1 MRKILAVMVFLAL
14 SLFAAGAGRTYY
26 VSGTGDD
33 RNDGLSP
40 ETAWKSLAKVNGAAL
55 RPGDRVLFR
64 CGDVFRGQLRPSS
77 GEISAPVGYGSYGEG
92 VKPVIQ
98 PSVDA
103 GAASRW
109 EKVGKKLWR
118 CVLPSETE
126 TGNIIFNGGDAG
138 CAWKVDRRE
147 LLKKDLQFCWVKDE
161 KAVYMVSEANPG
173 DRFSSVELAE
183 RRHVIDEG
191 GCRNVTYEGL
201 WLRFGAAHGIGGG
214 NVRGITVRNCDICWI
229 GGSTNYIDNEGR
241 SVRYGNGIEFWG
253 GAEDVLV
260 ENCRVWECW
269 DAGLTNQSSV
279 PGAVQRNIVFRGNEV
294 WNCEYSYEYWQQ
306 GDGAVTENVIF
317 ENNVCRD
324 AGKGWGHLQRWNPN
338 AAHLMFYDT
347 TAKTDGF
354 VIRGNRFEN
363 TENCGMRLFN
373 AWYASITMEDNVWI
387 VPGHILCRYHAR
399 PTDGLVYKYP
409 DRLDVIHKDSRRE
422 IESQTIEKPLVLK
435 GRGALGKFRKKFGF
449 ER

>member
-1 MRKILAVMVFLAL
+1 MPLL
-14 SLFAAGAGRTYY
+14 SSSAFVSSGFRLFKPIVQMT
-26 VSGTGDD
+26 
-33 RNDGLSP
+33 
-40 ETAWKSLAKVNGAAL
+40 
-55 RPGDRVLFR
+55 FR

-77 GEISAPVGYGSYGEG
+77 GEVSAPVGYGSYGEG

-173 DRFSSVELAE
+173 NRFSSVELAE

-214 NVRGITVRNCDICWI
+214 NVW
-229 GGSTNYIDNEGR
+229 GR
-241 SVRYGNGIEFWG
+241 E
-253 GAEDVLV
+253 
-260 ENCRVWECW
+260 
-269 DAGLTNQSSV
+269 
-279 PGAVQRNIVFRGNEV
+279 
-294 WNCEYSYEYWQQ
+294 
-306 GDGAVTENVIF
+306 TE
-317 ENNVCRD
+317 R
-324 AGKGWGHLQRWNPN
+324 
-338 AAHLMFYDT
+338 
-347 TAKTDGF
+347 
-354 VIRGNRFEN
+354 
-363 TENCGMRLFN
+363 
-373 AWYASITMEDNVWI
+373 
-387 VPGHILCRYHAR
+387 
-399 PTDGLVYKYP
+399 
-409 DRLDVIHKDSRRE
+409 
-422 IESQTIEKPLVLK
+422 
-435 GRGALGKFRKKFGF
+435 
-449 ER
+449 